1 MAQPATQ
8 SDQTPGIWSRIRTVI
23 LVSFLTILVWVL
35 AEARMIQTRVVEL
48 QIVLVGTTAASEQH
62 FVVRPASDEFGNL
75 SIDLELEGSLAS
87 LDQASRE
94 LRGRIQLEVGDQI
107 PARAGIHDIDLPA
120 VLRDLPPLRSH
131 GVSIHS
137 ISTELVK
144 VEVDEIV
151 TIELPIRVEL
161 PSSVALTGP
170 PRSVPPTVSVQGP
183 ATQLAIFEGRDA
195 IAIPD
200 PSTVSALPAGRLE
213 TVPGV
218 ALSLPI
224 NSDENLS
231 PTWTPVLTPPR
242 ADIRLTIRSLTQTS
256 TIDRLPIQVLIAPG
270 EVGRW
275 DIALEPG
282 SEDLVSIQ
290 ITGPTD
296 ALEAI
301 NSGSI
306 VPSAALSLS
315 FQELERAIS
324 SKQVQLMGLPDGV
337 QVTTTL
343 PEINFT
349 ITAAPQPIDNP
360 VQTTP

>member
-1 MAQPATQ
+1 MAQPTSQ
-8 SDQTPGIWSRIRTVI
+8 SDSKPGIWSQIRTVI

-35 AEARMIQTRVVEL
+35 AESRMIQTRVVEL
-48 QIVLVGTTAASEQH
+48 QVVLLGTSADSEQH
-62 FVVRPASDEFGNL
+62 FVVQPITDEL
-75 SIDLELEGSLAS
+75 WSSSIDLELEGSLAS
-87 LDQASRE
+87 LDQAQRE
-94 LRGRIQLEVGDQI
+94 LRGRVQLAVGDQI
-107 PARAGIHDIDLPA
+107 PARAGIHDIDLRA
-120 VLRDLPPLRSH
+120 VLRDLPSLRSH

-137 ISTELVK
+137 LSTELVK
-144 VEVDEIV
+144 VEVDEIIS
-151 TIELPIRVEL
+151 IELPVRVEL
-161 PSSVALTGP
+161 PASVALTGP
-170 PRSVPPTVSVQGP
+170 PRSVPPTVTVQGP
-183 ATQLAIFEGRDA
+183 ASQLAILEGRDA
-195 IAIPD
+195 IAVPN
-200 PSTVSALPAGRLE
+200 PSTVASLPSGRLE

-218 ALSLPI
+218 TLTLPI
-224 NSDENLS
+224 VADPSLS
-231 PTWTPVLTPPR
+231 PSWTPVLNPPR
-242 ADIRLTIRSLTQTS
+242 VDIRLTIRSLTQTT

-282 SEDLVSIQ
+282 SEDLVSVQ
-290 ITGPTD
+290 ITGPTA

-301 NSGSI
+301 NNGTI

-324 SKQVQLMGLPDGV
+324 TKQVELLGLPDGV

-349 ITAAPQPIDNP
+349 ITAAPQPVADP